1 MSSSSNKRIAKNT
14 ALFYFRMLITMLV
27 SLYTSRI
34 VLNVL
39 GVENYGIYNVV
50 GGVVVLFS
58 FLNNAMSVS
67 TSRFLTVELGRK
79 EYDKLNKTFSAALS
93 IHIGIAILVFILAE
107 TIGLWFVLNKLVIP
121 DDRMNAAIWVYQFS
135 ILSSMVGLTQV
146 PYNAT
151 IIAHEKMDVYAYVSI
166 LDVSLKLIIVFAI
179 TWIAGIDKLILYSI
193 LIFMVSLTTAMTYRI
208 YSKRKYAEC
217 TYRWNWDKS
226 LYKKMINFSGW
237 SLLSSFAW
245 VMVNQGSSIL
255 INLFF
260 GPAMSAAQAIAIQ
273 VNAAIS
279 NFVTNFRT
287 AVNPQII
294 KLYANNEK
302 EKMFTLVFQSSV
314 YSYFILL
321 FLILPVFL
329 ETDFILSIWLKK
341 PPENAV
347 LFVKLILIFTLIQTF
362 DAAFVIV
369 LQAVG
374 RIKENALLGATL
386 GLLFLLP
393 TTYILFKFGFQAQA
407 LYYIMILNAF
417 ILSFGVK
424 PYLLYKIAGMNVKDY
439 LKKVVVPV
447 IKVTPAAILL
457 PFLIA
462 FYMHEGILRF
472 FILGMVSVLSVSLSV
487 FYIGMDKILR
497 KKIINTIKLKIT
509 IFSNRLNNDKT
520 N

>member
-1 MSSSSNKRIAKNT
+1 
-14 ALFYFRMLITMLV
+14 MLITMLV

-226 LYKKMINFSGW
+226 LYKK
-237 SLLSSFAW
+237 
-245 VMVNQGSSIL
+245 
-255 INLFF
+255 
-260 GPAMSAAQAIAIQ
+260 
-273 VNAAIS
+273 
-279 NFVTNFRT
+279 
-287 AVNPQII
+287 
-294 KLYANNEK
+294 
-302 EKMFTLVFQSSV
+302 
-314 YSYFILL
+314 
-321 FLILPVFL
+321 
-329 ETDFILSIWLKK
+329 
-341 PPENAV
+341 
-347 LFVKLILIFTLIQTF
+347 
-362 DAAFVIV
+362 
-369 LQAVG
+369 
-374 RIKENALLGATL
+374 
-386 GLLFLLP
+386 
-393 TTYILFKFGFQAQA
+393 
-407 LYYIMILNAF
+407 
-417 ILSFGVK
+417 
-424 PYLLYKIAGMNVKDY
+424 
-439 LKKVVVPV
+439 
-447 IKVTPAAILL
+447 
-457 PFLIA
+457 
-462 FYMHEGILRF
+462 
-472 FILGMVSVLSVSLSV
+472 
-487 FYIGMDKILR
+487 
-497 KKIINTIKLKIT
+497 
-509 IFSNRLNNDKT
+509 
-520 N
+520 